1 MSATSPVPTVTPP
14 IVAWVDAVDRWMG
27 TVCRGVVLSTGAA
40 LLVSIGIGV
49 VARYLISVGGVDWA
63 EEVPKQLFAWFIMA
77 GVVLAVQS
85 GNHIAVDLIHQSL
98 SKGALRILVVVT
110 NVVVCLA
117 YLYLTKVA
125 MEVADL
131 AAAERNP
138 VLGTPGS
145 LPFYALAAGSVLT
158 ALGSLSIAVRVWVL
172 GADARPQ
179 GNPEE
184 SVQ

>member
-1 MSATSPVPTVTPP
+1 MSTTSPVPTATPP
-14 IVAWVDAVDRWMG
+14 LIAWIDAVDRWLG
-27 TVCRGVVLSTGAA
+27 TVCRGVVLMTGAA

-77 GVVLAVQS
+77 GVVLSVQN
-85 GNHIAVDLIHQSL
+85 GNHIAVDLIHQFL
-98 SKGALRILVVVT
+98 SKNALRILVVVT
-110 NVVVCLA
+110 NVVVFLA
-117 YLYLTKVA
+117 YLYLTNVA
-125 MEVADL
+125 LEVADL

-158 ALGSLSIAVRVWVL
+158 ALGSLLIAIRVWVL